1 MLLFGVK
8 MYGGTMN
15 YLIVPGLNNSG
26 PKHWQSFW
34 AKSLPN
40 AVRVEQRSWDKPQ
53 KEEWV
58 NTLDEAVN
66 NLTGDTVIVS
76 HSLGVATTVLW
87 LAKKVSEGNVPAHI
101 KGVFLVSPSDVD
113 NIKVINSFAPMPLLK
128 LPVPAAV
135 VASDNDEFVSIERS
149 EFFADAWGAHLFRA
163 GALGHIN
170 SDSDLREWEQGRAFL
185 AEFEKNCNLMH
196 RD

>member
-1 MLLFGVK
+1 M
-8 MYGGTMN
+8 
-15 YLIVPGLNNSG
+15 NNSG

-58 NTLDEAVN
+58 ETLDEAIK
-66 NLTGDTVIVS
+66 NLTGDTVIVA

-87 LAKKVSEGNVPAHI
+87 LAKKASEGSVPAHI
-101 KGVFLVSPSDVD
+101 KGAFLVSPSDVD
-113 NIKVINSFAPMPLLK
+113 NIKVIHSFAPMPLLN

-135 VASDNDEFVSIERS
+135 VASEFVTIERS
-149 EFFADAWGAHLFRA
+149 EFFANSWGATLFRA

-170 SDSDLREWEQGRAFL
+170 SDSDLKEWEQGRAFL
-185 AEFEKNCNLMH
+185 AQFEQNL
-196 RD
+196 

>member
-1 MLLFGVK
+1 
-8 MYGGTMN
+8 MN

-40 AVRVEQRSWDKPQ
+40 ATRVVQRSWDNPQ
-53 KEEWV
+53 KDEWV
-58 NTLDEAVN
+58 QTLDRTIAG
-66 NLTGDTVIVS
+66 LDSDTIIVA

-87 LAKKVSEGNVPAHI
+87 LAKKLAEGNVPAHV
-101 KGVFLVSPSDVD
+101 KGAFLVSPSDVD
-113 NIKVINSFAPMPLLK
+113 NIPVIHSFAPMPLIK
-128 LPVPAAV
+128 LPIPAAV
-135 VASDNDEFVSIERS
+135 VASSNDEFVTIERS
-149 EFFADAWGAHLFRA
+149 EFFANAWGARLFRA

-185 AEFEKNCNLMH
+185 AEFEKSI
-196 RD
+196 

>member
-1 MLLFGVK
+1 
-8 MYGGTMN
+8 MN

-58 NTLDEAVN
+58 ETLDEAIK
-66 NLTGDTVIVS
+66 NLTGDTVIVA

-87 LAKKVSEGNVPAHI
+87 LAKKVSEGSVPAHI
-101 KGVFLVSPSDVD
+101 KGAFIVSPSDVD
-113 NIKVINSFAPMPLLK
+113 NIEVIHSFAPMPLLN

-149 EFFADAWGAHLFRA
+149 KFFADAWGATLFRA

-170 SDSDLREWEQGRAFL
+170 SDSDLKEWEQGRAFL
-185 AEFEKNCNLMH
+185 AQFEQNL
-196 RD
+196 

>member
-1 MLLFGVK
+1 
-8 MYGGTMN
+8 MN

-53 KEEWV
+53 KEKWIE
-58 NTLDEAVN
+58 TLDKAVAQ
-66 NLTGDTVIVS
+66 LGSDTIIVA

-87 LAKKVSEGNVPAHI
+87 LAKKFAEKNVPAHI
-101 KGVFLVSPSDVD
+101 KGAFLVSPSDVD
-113 NIKVINSFAPMPLLK
+113 NIEVIHSFAPMPLVK

-149 EFFADAWGAHLFRA
+149 EFFTVAWGAHLFRA

-170 SDSDLREWEQGRAFL
+170 SDSDLKEWEQGRAFL
-185 AEFEKNCNLMH
+185 AEFEKSI
-196 RD
+196 

>member
-1 MLLFGVK
+1 
-8 MYGGTMN
+8 MN

-58 NTLDEAVN
+58 ETLDKAVA
-66 NLTGDTVIVS
+66 GFSSDTILVA

-87 LAKKVSEGNVPAHI
+87 LTKKLAEGNVPAHV

-113 NIKVINSFAPMPLLK
+113 NIDIIKSFAPMPLVR

-135 VASDNDEFVSIERS
+135 VASDNDEFVTIERS
-149 EFFADAWGAHLFRA
+149 KFFAGAWGASLFRA

-170 SDSDLREWEQGRAFL
+170 SDSDLKEWEQGRAFL
-185 AEFEKNCNLMH
+185 AEFEKSL
-196 RD
+196 